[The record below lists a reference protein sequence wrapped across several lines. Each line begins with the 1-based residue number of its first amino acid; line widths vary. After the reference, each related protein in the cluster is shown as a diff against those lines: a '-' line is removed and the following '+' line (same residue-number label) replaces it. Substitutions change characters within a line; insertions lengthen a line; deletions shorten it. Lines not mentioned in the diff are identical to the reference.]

1 MFNQLLT
8 PVGDSLILSFLVAAL
23 PIVVVL
29 VSLGVLR
36 RPAWQSSLAGLAVA
50 LVIAIAVWTLMNVN
64 NPDFSVLLQEVE
76 QTEGF
81 LPNTGQ
87 VVIEGQLDGQLP
99 HGERD
104 DQRDEQAGER

>member
-36 RPAWQSSLAGLAVA
+36 RPAWQSSLAGLLVA
-50 LVIAIAVWTLMNVN
+50 LVIAIGAWK
-64 NPDFSVLLQEVE
+64 
-76 QTEGF
+76 
-81 LPNTGQ
+81 LPVGSPSTALRPASCSRCG
-87 VVIEGQLDGQLP
+87 P
-99 HGERD
+99 
-104 DQRDEQAGER
+104 